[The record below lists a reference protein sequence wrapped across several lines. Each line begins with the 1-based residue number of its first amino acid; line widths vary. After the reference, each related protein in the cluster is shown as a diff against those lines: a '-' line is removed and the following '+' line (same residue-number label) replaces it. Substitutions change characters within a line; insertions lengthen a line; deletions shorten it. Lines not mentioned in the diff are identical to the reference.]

1 MDVRKYLMQQKLKKD
16 KETFKEKLHL
26 SIDIDF
32 FTNQIKSLSSQI
44 TELKTKKNISTK
56 HQENKVGLL
65 KSYIEELNLK
75 MYPDSFKK
83 SFANENI
90 RLHVSNLK
98 LLSNLQDMK
107 NNMLSDDKKTLEDNS
122 KDIVYYIDQV
132 RRNKIKQQIKQ
143 DFYSLEFYK
152 IKRKE
157 FEEINGII
165 PELLNKIEKFKI
177 FLRHNKF
184 LYEQIL
190 KQNKIL
196 EKMLEKQRKI
206 YYELKNEEKI
216 FQNNDGKKINSEDI
230 CKRSNDKKIFENI
243 RSLSEENFQFINYNC
258 KNYYE
263 KHIED
268 KNNNKSKVIQSL
280 LLSSPKFIGYKSEKS
295 FLKRNKMENRKIIKH
310 YKPINPYNFLNIFS
324 INKRYDSLGEFI
336 DNFSSINSKFIFKII
351 FIKMLI
357 FNCKKLS
364 FYTLNSDKTTT
375 KMNTI
380 SSDFSSKTKKHKN
393 KLFSSKFNSKKDS
406 NKILIFID
414 YINGL
419 ISQQKSLTKYITNK
433 ISEEIRTNN
442 QIKTFISE
450 CINDINIELFEI
462 KKNNKNEKIK
472 ENMIKYNEKLL
483 YILSYIFDNCLSG
496 IKTNHK
502 ILINKS
508 RNKIDTKLKNTFFH
522 SNETKMIKL
531 KKSFS
536 LNDIKFKSI

>member
-65 KSYIEELNLK
+65 KYYIEELNLK

-230 CKRSNDKKIFENI
+230 CKRSSDKKIFENI

-324 INKRYDSLGEFI
+324 NNKRYDSLGEFI
-336 DNFSSINSKFIFKII
+336 DNFNSI
-351 FIKMLI
+351 
-357 FNCKKLS
+357 NCKKLS

-393 KLFSSKFNSKKDS
+393 KLFSSKFNNKNNSK
-406 NKILIFID
+406 KILIFID

-522 SNETKMIKL
+522 SNETNMIKL
-531 KKSFS
+531 KKAF
-536 LNDIKFKSI
+536 L